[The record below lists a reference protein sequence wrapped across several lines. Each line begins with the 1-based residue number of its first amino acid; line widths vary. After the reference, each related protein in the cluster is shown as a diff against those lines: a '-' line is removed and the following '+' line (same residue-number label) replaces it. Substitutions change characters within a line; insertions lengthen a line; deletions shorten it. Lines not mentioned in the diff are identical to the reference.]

1 MLNLPF
7 KKRTNRRRGAAAI
20 EFAFWLP
27 VLLVL
32 LSGLVDLA
40 WFMSRYHLV
49 QRANMDGVRYG
60 VRQAAQEEVADP
72 QGSKQIPAA
81 EARARQIM
89 QDFGLSSPTANA
101 SLIPDGAGC
110 PFDRL
115 EMTSTATFTPLIGFI
130 PGIPGVITADFS
142 MMSEIQR

>member
-20 EFAFWLP
+20 EFVFWVP

-49 QRANMDGVRYG
+49 QRATMDGVRYG
-60 VRQAAQEEVADP
+60 VRQAAQEEVTDP

-81 EARARQIM
+81 ENRARQIM
-89 QDFGLSSPTANA
+89 QDFGLSSPTATA
-101 SLIPDGAGC
+101 SLIPNGVDC

-115 EMTSTATFTPLIGFI
+115 EMTSTATFTPLIGFL
-130 PGIPGVITADFS
+130 PGIPGTITADFA